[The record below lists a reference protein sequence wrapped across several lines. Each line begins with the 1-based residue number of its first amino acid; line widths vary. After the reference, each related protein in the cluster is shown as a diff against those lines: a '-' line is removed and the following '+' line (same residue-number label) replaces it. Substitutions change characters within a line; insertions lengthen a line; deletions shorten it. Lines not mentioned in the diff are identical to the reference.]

1 MSKGDAALAL
11 VQLRRRVD
19 DHFGAAVARTPDAFA
34 CREGCA
40 RCCGVR
46 FGVFAVEAERIR
58 AALVQL
64 APALRERVRAQA
76 DDPSHTACALLVDD
90 RCSVYDERPLICR
103 SHGVPAQH
111 RDDDGHTH
119 VEVCPLNFVDRVPP
133 PASVLVLDAL
143 NAPLGVLARMWD
155 GTGERIELAA
165 LAREPASSRTKAEP

>member
-1 MSKGDAALAL
+1 MSKGDAEVAL

-46 FGVFAVEAERIR
+46 FGVFAVEADRIR
-58 AALVQL
+58 GALARL
-64 APALRERVRAQA
+64 DATLRERVRVQA

-103 SHGVPAQH
+103 SHGLPVQH
-111 RDDDGHTH
+111 RDDDGHAH
-119 VEVCPLNFVDRVPP
+119 VEVCPLNFVDATPP

-155 GTGERIELAA
+155 GAGERIELAE
-165 LAREPASSRTKAEP
+165 LARAQKASP